1 MFARCQWLS
10 LGVCGKKMPNPKSLG
25 HCMWTIDALLP
36 LHKGRRS
43 SQHTRDVDVG
53 SETEKNRY
61 ANVLSLLFAICI
73 LGIHVPFS
81 AFSQSTFKSKQKIAK
96 TIRAFRMILFHTI
109 LGYLSVVWLPSQS
122 KKESESLFDKKTF
135 QEQIHTILL
144 GEWELWPKFRSI
156 KAMRPRGSLFHC
168 LCAQLK
174 LLKVQVA

>member
-1 MFARCQWLS
+1 MVVVRS
-10 LGVCGKKMPNPKSLG
+10 LWEKNAKSKVRALW
-25 HCMWTIDALLP
+25 HCMWTMTAFCICT
-36 LHKGRRS
+36 S

-53 SETEKNRY
+53 SETGEKNRY
-61 ANVLSLLFAICI
+61 ANILSLLFAIC
-73 LGIHVPFS
+73 IHVPFS

-174 LLKVQVA
+174 LLKFQVA